1 MDIMPLGR
9 LFHNVGPHGETHVQ
23 RTSVY
28 SSLRVIGFCYL
39 TAADVVEHGIEEDQ
53 QGNLVVVWSKL
64 CML

>member
-1 MDIMPLGR
+1 MS
-9 LFHNVGPHGETHVQ
+9 VPHGETHDQ

-64 CML
+64 CMS

>member
-1 MDIMPLGR
+1 MS
-9 LFHNVGPHGETHVQ
+9 VPHGEKHDQ

-28 SSLRVIGFCYL
+28 SSLRVEGFCYL
-39 TAADVVEHGIEEDQ
+39 TAADVMEHDIEEDQ